1 MTHDEP
7 RVATEVRFVVAAAAA
22 LVVVAALSLFVGVS
36 HVTPRAILTGDP
48 ATMRILVESRLPRLV
63 AVVLAGS
70 AMSVAG
76 LIMQG
81 LTRNR
86 FVSPSTAGTVEAA
99 ALGALVAMVWFG
111 SSSVG
116 LRMVVAVVF
125 ALAATAAFLALVQR
139 IRFSDIIVVPLVGIM
154 FGGVIQAVTTYVAF
168 RFDLLQTMN
177 TMVSG
182 NFAVVLRGRYELL
195 YVVGA
200 LVVVAYSFANR
211 FTVAGMGRDMAVSLG
226 LRYERTMV
234 TGLALAATV
243 TAVVVVVVGVIPF
256 LGLVVPNIAT
266 AVVGDNLRRTLPAT
280 AIGGAVFV
288 LCCDIVGRT
297 IRAPYEIPVG
307 TVAGVVGGVMFIVI
321 AVRSRARAH

>member
-1 MTHDEP
+1 M
-7 RVATEVRFVVAAAAA
+7 ATEVRFVVAAAAA